1 MPQKHDEE
9 ATLCIY
15 TAYILCKKY
24 YIFPHSTLGL
34 FMLLVLLLINM
45 AEHIWSVFN
54 FKLIMPASIHGHA
67 QTCTDMH
74 WRACVSKCVCVNLNM

>member
-1 MPQKHDEE
+1 MMPQKHGEE
-9 ATLCIY
+9 VTLYIYIY

-24 YIFPHSTLGL
+24 YMFPHSTLAL

-67 QTCTDMH
+67 QTCIGVH
-74 WRACVSKCVCVNLNM
+74 V